1 VELLQG
7 VYLKAVSRTVIVVAE
22 HVDVIEITIT
32 TSVAIAVKADAWGA
46 VTRVGSSLESP
57 LVGLHN
63 VELRAIVSADLIS
76 IAVVKSIGIPVLAGR
91 IFTRSRNEIES
102 SYASAVA
109 LAEVN
114 IIVDSSAKKVGPV
127 YRFAVRGVRS

>member
-1 VELLQG
+1 MG
-7 VYLKAVSRTVIVVAE
+7 C
-22 HVDVIEITIT
+22 
-32 TSVAIAVKADAWGA
+32 
-46 VTRVGSSLESP
+46 SLESP

-127 YRFAVRGVRS
+127 DRFAVRCVRS

>member
-1 VELLQG
+1 
-7 VYLKAVSRTVIVVAE
+7 
-22 HVDVIEITIT
+22 
-32 TSVAIAVKADAWGA
+32 
-46 VTRVGSSLESP
+46 VGSSLESP

-76 IAVVKSIGIPVLAGR
+76 IAVVKSIGIPVLASR

-114 IIVDSSAKKVGPV
+114 IIVDSSAKKVRPV
-127 YRFAVRGVRS
+127 DRFAVRGVRS

>member
-1 VELLQG
+1 
-7 VYLKAVSRTVIVVAE
+7 
-22 HVDVIEITIT
+22 
-32 TSVAIAVKADAWGA
+32 
-46 VTRVGSSLESP
+46 VGSSLESP

-76 IAVVKSIGIPVLAGR
+76 IAVVKSISIPVLAGR

-114 IIVDSSAKKVGPV
+114 IIVDSSAKKVGPEEV
-127 YRFAVRGVRS
+127 VGIKGCTLRKVASATEGNNDVRAARLV

>member
-1 VELLQG
+1 M
-7 VYLKAVSRTVIVVAE
+7 
-22 HVDVIEITIT
+22 
-32 TSVAIAVKADAWGA
+32 
-46 VTRVGSSLESP
+46 GSSLESP

-76 IAVVKSIGIPVLAGR
+76 IAVVKSIGIPVLASR

-114 IIVDSSAKKVGPV
+114 IIVDSSAKKVRPV
-127 YRFAVRGVRS
+127 DRFAVRGVRS